1 GETAEHPGLLA
12 QDEYD
17 VAGAVT
23 GVVEAGQI
31 LGPNGYVTAMSLL
44 PWSLP
49 GRIPT
54 AIRSYVQLWPHSIGS
69 GMTTLQNSDG
79 HWAKS
84 CWNPHGSMPKPVWDS
99 STISTTTA
107 TSLSAGSLASPAVVW
122 LQIWPVSYR
131 KG

>member
-84 CWNPHGSMPKPVWDS
+84 CRSEEHTSELQSRFDLVCRLLLEKKKNYR
-99 STISTTTA
+99 ISY
-107 TSLSAGSLASPAVVW
+107 
-122 LQIWPVSYR
+122 I
-131 KG
+131 